1 MNFFSYHG
9 KRHTRKR
16 KAGRKYLNIKRL
28 LKKVHLQRDKNHQE
42 QISIEIFPFALFAVT
57 YLEEYLP

>member
-1 MNFFSYHG
+1 MFLVTKAKTQQ
-9 KRHTRKR
+9 KRESWEEIP
-16 KAGRKYLNIKRL
+16 KYQKN
-28 LKKVHLQRDKNHQE
+28 LKKTNLQRDKNHQE